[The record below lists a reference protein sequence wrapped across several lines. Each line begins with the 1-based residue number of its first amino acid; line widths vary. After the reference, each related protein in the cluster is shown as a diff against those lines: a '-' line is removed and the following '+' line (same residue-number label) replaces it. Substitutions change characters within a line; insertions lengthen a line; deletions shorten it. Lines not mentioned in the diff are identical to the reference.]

1 MKRRILFSFLLL
13 PFAIIANAQLR
24 VSSDGNV
31 GIRTL
36 PSTSSLL
43 TVGSNNIGNA
53 SLGIASSPEV
63 VANKN
68 NIGVDGAVI
77 ANSSYT
83 NNTNYGVLGIVS
95 PINCSHGRNYGVS
108 GMIGYP
114 NGGTFFG
121 GTGVYGTHS
130 TYFYSYPTNI
140 YGAYAG
146 YFTGSVYVSNNLTA
160 PNLFT
165 TSDSRLSENLVSLGE
180 RDNSGKTTLENI
192 LNMNVV
198 EYNLKGR
205 QYEEISENV
214 DPEKAE
220 ELRKELE
227 YLKKEDKEMT
237 SRRHFGVN
245 AEELQELY
253 PDLVLEGQD
262 GYLSVNY
269 SELVPLLIRSIQVL
283 KQELDEVKSKSKAQK
298 RAQATGINASSASGN
313 FLYQNAPNPFKEQ
326 TIIRFKL
333 AEGVQDASVCIF
345 DMTGKT
351 LKKLPISSGMESVSI
366 GGYELGEGMFLYS
379 LIVNGQEIDTKKMV
393 IQ

>member
-1 MKRRILFSFLLL
+1 MRKGILFSLLFLT
-13 PFAIIANAQLR
+13 ITANAQLR

-68 NIGVDGAVI
+68 NIGVDGAVN

-83 NNTNYGVLGIVS
+83 NNTNYGVLGIVT

-114 NGGTFFG
+114 NGGSFYG

-130 TYFYSYPTNI
+130 TYFYSNPTNI

-180 RDNSGKTTLENI
+180 RDNSGKATLENI

-205 QYEEISENV
+205 QFEEISENV

-245 AEELQELY
+245 AEELQKLY

-283 KQELDEVKSKSKAQK
+283 KQELDEVKSKPKAQK

-313 FLYQNAPNPFKEQ
+313 ILYQNAPNPFKEQ

-393 IQ
+393 IMK